1 MNDTIYRGMRDLV
14 YVALGKT
21 DSNSSEYLELKKHF
35 RYSGEVLERMEQ
47 YGYSSDDDYISA
59 MEVVL
64 WMKATLS
71 AKQMEE
77 MFVGTQLEDFVKR
90 TKEKAG
96 DNLYLLYELYLYEKV
111 DRKQILTAVSKTPLE
126 TTAGFLDWM
135 TVHKNFG
142 IVDYTLA
149 KDIVLHMDGELKA
162 LNRFDAVK
170 DADLF
175 IHLIKF
181 AFKLVCHTGDSR
193 FKSDEDYKRLGL
205 TGPLIALKSLYAE
218 PVGKSSK
225 KVLEQMGFSEMDI
238 LNLNCGIWLIKDQ
251 KPYCCNSEI
260 KWWRLKKRW
269 LQSLF
274 VQKEEITI
282 NPVIEK
288 MMEMEMPRK
297 IDGEN
302 LTREFYLEGFSA
314 EIPDIQNSYLLFDL
328 LTRRLDENGYA
339 SDNSM
344 NNVFKWKCICK
355 NHDLSVMGDV
365 LWLKGLLEYLNPQ
378 GISFNR
384 NVSTGADRNKQIYAE
399 VIKNCENLEE
409 KQEVLKEIFQKD
421 VKEFIYQNPGF
432 FRTGFLDPLFISNFL
447 DLDRYYKENNYDSAK
462 YLRNMEYPFQLTFLQ
477 KFCEDRNWQFT
488 SEEAEFLKTAVKD
501 SWMVSLA
508 YSNKSTD
515 TCFQRFSSEEKKLLL
530 GLVCELCVRIS
541 HICRLDLLMAGLIAN
556 TETRLILGEE
566 ISQEWYRILK
576 QRDFGYQDALDRD
589 FLSEEAYQKI
599 KKQKEEQKEKERQD
613 REAREVEIRK
623 ASLEEE
629 LQGLTVKEAV
639 KVFAG
644 KVPPFVFSDRERT
657 LASLEVYKEHF
668 EDKEIFTEKKVIC
681 KLMKFFL
688 DCYKNNYITK
698 PVLMN
703 KLGLLK
709 ED

>member
-21 DSNSSEYLELKKHF
+21 AYSNSSEYLELKKHF
-35 RYSGEVLERMEQ
+35 RYPGEVLERMEQ
-47 YGYSSDDDYISA
+47 YGYSSNDDYISA
-59 MEVVL
+59 MEVIL
-64 WMKATLS
+64 WMKETLS

-96 DNLYLLYELYLYEKV
+96 DNLYLLYELYLYEKSS
-111 DRKQILTAVSKTPLE
+111 REQILTSVSKTPLE

-135 TVHKNFG
+135 TSNRLFG
-142 IVDYTLA
+142 AADYSLA
-149 KDIVLHMDGELKA
+149 KDIVLSMDGELKA
-162 LNRFDAVK
+162 LNRLDAVK

-181 AFKLVCHTGDSR
+181 AFRLVCHDSR

-205 TGPLIALKSLYAE
+205 TGLLVALKDLYSE
-218 PVGKSSK
+218 PVGRSSK

-251 KPYCCNSEI
+251 TPYTYNSII

-269 LQSLF
+269 FQSLF

-282 NPVIEK
+282 KPVIEK
-288 MMEMEMPRK
+288 MIEKEMPRK

-314 EIPDIQNSYLLFDL
+314 EIPVIQNSYLLFDL
-328 LTRRLDENGYA
+328 LTRRLDGSGNA
-339 SDNSM
+339 SHNSM
-344 NNVFKWKCICK
+344 GNVLKWRNICK

-365 LWLKGLLEYLNPQ
+365 LWLKGLMAYLNPQ
-378 GISFNR
+378 GVSFNIYI
-384 NVSTGADRNKQIYAE
+384 STGADRNKQIYAE
-399 VIKNCENLEE
+399 VIKDCENLEE

-421 VKEFIYQNPGF
+421 VKEFIYQHPGF
-432 FRTGFLDPLFISNFL
+432 FRTGFLDPLFISGFL
-447 DLDRYYKENNYDSAK
+447 DMDRYYKENSCDAAK
-462 YLRNMEYPFQLTFLQ
+462 YLRNMEYPFQLAFLQ
-477 KFCEDRNWQFT
+477 RFCEDRNWQFT

-508 YSNKSTD
+508 YANKSTD
-515 TCFQRFSSEEKKLLL
+515 TCFQRFSTEEKKLLL
-530 GLVCELCVRIS
+530 GLVCELCVRIPY
-541 HICRLDLLMAGLIAN
+541 ICRLDLLMAGLIAN
-556 TETRLILGEE
+556 TETRFILGEKTA
-566 ISQEWYRILK
+566 QEWYRILK
-576 QRDFGYQDALDRD
+576 QRDFGYQDSLDRD
-589 FLSEEAYQKI
+589 FLSAEAYKKI
-599 KKQKEEQKEKERQD
+599 QKQKEEQKEKERQD

-623 ASLEEE
+623 ASLEVK
-629 LQGLTVKEAV
+629 LQGLTIKEAA

-644 KVPPFVFSDRERT
+644 KVPSFVFLDRERT
-657 LASLEVYKEHF
+657 LALLEVYKEHF
-668 EDKEIFTEKKVIC
+668 EDKEIFTDKKVIC

-688 DCYKNNYITK
+688 DCYENNYITK